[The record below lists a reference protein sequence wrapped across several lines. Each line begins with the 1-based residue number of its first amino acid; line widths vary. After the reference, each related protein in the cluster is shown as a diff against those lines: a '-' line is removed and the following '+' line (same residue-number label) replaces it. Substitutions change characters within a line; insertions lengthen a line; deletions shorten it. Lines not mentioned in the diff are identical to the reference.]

1 MNLKEREVIEYGK
14 GKRKRK
20 IIFIRKASGIDKR
33 REAALIVLGPGS
45 TYAGDY
51 ENTKK

>member
-1 MNLKEREVIEYGK
+1 MNLKEREVVEYGK

-33 REAALIVLGPGS
+33 REAALIVLGPDW
-45 TYAGDY
+45 TYVGDD
-51 ENTKK
+51 ENNMK